1 MAENTPFEDATTL
14 KGDHSGNN
22 SPHTGFPDDSSTSP
36 PRLRKVS
43 STLEGHR
50 AWLGLQPMAPVQ
62 EDHDH
67 AEHNHLTWSK
77 VKIVLKE
84 PLAEFWGTFILVLFG
99 KFCFTH
105 ALYFQT

>member
-1 MAENTPFEDATTL
+1 
-14 KGDHSGNN
+14 
-22 SPHTGFPDDSSTSP
+22 
-36 PRLRKVS
+36 
-43 STLEGHR
+43 
-50 AWLGLQPMAPVQ
+50 MAPVQ